1 MSVRAEH
8 ASLREFLQTHLTAE
22 ELSSLGLLSFN
33 QWGFTTA
40 ALAEVAITA
49 HELGSTVAVGFWAD
63 ETPLPDAGWATSH
76 AISLLLR
83 SPSLDQNAQRALE
96 AAGLARKSFVRPPI
110 SRWSPV
116 EPLAVPEPPTRLA
129 IRSTMYCGS
138 GMGRSILQVH
148 PDFNTPIR
156 DDLVWP
162 RRYVERA
169 MRSYAWVYDQTRALI
184 RAKGIRTLIVYN
196 GRFTHD
202 RASAAAAEAEGIRV
216 LYYDAGG
223 LDTDFDLT
231 PATTHDWDHLQTRML
246 DLWDKWTDDDR
257 DEIARTWFL
266 NRQNHDEP
274 GLDVFVGLQEK
285 GHVGALPDADL
296 LVAFFSSSGDEIREL
311 ELDWADYLHSQ
322 EEAVMALGQACREQP
337 GTRLVV
343 RTHPHMRLKP
353 ADDLAEWTAAVDAA
367 APDVHFDPHS
377 TVDSYALMRAADVV
391 FTYGSTSGVE
401 AAFLDRPVIVMG
413 PSAYDRLG
421 CARRITSAE
430 QLPWCLDDPPPPAG
444 GKALP
449 YGLMMQRRGFNY
461 ERVTTNAGRT
471 PSLAGIAIEEPSEL
485 VKKLSHLRR
494 ERLLRRLT
502 RGISTR

>member
-1 MSVRAEH
+1 
-8 ASLREFLQTHLTAE
+8 
-22 ELSSLGLLSFN
+22 
-33 QWGFTTA
+33 
-40 ALAEVAITA
+40 
-49 HELGSTVAVGFWAD
+49 
-63 ETPLPDAGWATSH
+63 
-76 AISLLLR
+76 
-83 SPSLDQNAQRALE
+83 
-96 AAGLARKSFVRPPI
+96 
-110 SRWSPV
+110 
-116 EPLAVPEPPTRLA
+116 
-129 IRSTMYCGS
+129 
-138 GMGRSILQVH
+138 
-148 PDFNTPIR
+148 
-156 DDLVWP
+156 
-162 RRYVERA
+162 
-169 MRSYAWVYDQTRALI
+169 
-184 RAKGIRTLIVYN
+184 
-196 GRFTHD
+196 
-202 RASAAAAEAEGIRV
+202 
-216 LYYDAGG
+216 
-223 LDTDFDLT
+223 
-231 PATTHDWDHLQTRML
+231 
-246 DLWDKWTDDDR
+246 
-257 DEIARTWFL
+257 
-266 NRQNHDEP
+266 
-274 GLDVFVGLQEK
+274 
-285 GHVGALPDADL
+285 
-296 LVAFFSSSGDEIREL
+296 
-311 ELDWADYLHSQ
+311 
-322 EEAVMALGQACREQP
+322 
-337 GTRLVV
+337 
-343 RTHPHMRLKP
+343 MRLKP